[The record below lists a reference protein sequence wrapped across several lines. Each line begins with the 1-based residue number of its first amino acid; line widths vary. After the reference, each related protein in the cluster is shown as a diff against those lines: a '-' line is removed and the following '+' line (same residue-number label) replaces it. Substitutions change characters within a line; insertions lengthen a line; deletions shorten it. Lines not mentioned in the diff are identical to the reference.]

1 MAEPWEIILG
11 NVAIGY
17 GVGEET
23 SVNGTV
29 TKNLL

>member
-1 MAEPWEIILG
+1 MAEPWENILG
-11 NVAIGY
+11 IVDY